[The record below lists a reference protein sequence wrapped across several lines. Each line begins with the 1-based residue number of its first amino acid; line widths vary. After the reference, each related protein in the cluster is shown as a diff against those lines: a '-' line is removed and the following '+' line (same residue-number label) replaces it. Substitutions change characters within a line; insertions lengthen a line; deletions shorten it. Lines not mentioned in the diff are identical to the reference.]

1 METFRVQGTAKS
13 RAPGKRLAA
22 IAGVNASGN
31 LEVLVERTL
40 PDNQCSVEVATA
52 ANGFRDL
59 WQAVIAEFFERSSP
73 GGLRFSI
80 NDTGA
85 RPETVTLRLMQGM
98 RLMEVEQ

>member
-1 METFRVQGTAKS
+1 METFRVQGTAKR

-22 IAGVNASGN
+22 ITGVNASGN
-31 LEVLVERTL
+31 LEILVERVL
-40 PDNQCSVEVATA
+40 SDNECAVEVVTA
-52 ANGFRDL
+52 VEGFRDL

-85 RPETVTLRLMQGM
+85 RPETVTLRLMQAM
-98 RLMEVEQ
+98 RLTEVEQ